1 MPVVKLVLQVF
12 YQLATQHL
20 SSVSDW
26 NEDPPIIQIGGGRF
40 TTCSQAD
47 FLTRCVVYD
56 ASKAVIKVSW
66 EVAQNF
72 TLGGFVSRAAKGGL
86 YVRSV
91 RLNVQIETL

>member
-1 MPVVKLVLQVF
+1 MQVVKLVLQVF

-91 RLNVQIETL
+91 RSNVQIETL